1 MYDSIPSCILTCDG
15 LKLTF
20 DTVKR
25 IQFNIIER
33 EETDCSNWS
42 AELLRIING
51 VDRLVYCDWGLGDI
65 TISLNATKE
74 PHNTSES

>member
-25 IQFNIIER
+25 IQFNINER

-51 VDRLVYCDWGLGDI
+51 VD
-65 TISLNATKE
+65 
-74 PHNTSES
+74 